1 MGEAREGAGRA
12 HSQRE
17 AHSLNRVM
25 LVLGNC
31 ITLICFLGSPGL
43 NSLGLVP
50 GHTLSWPGTPL
61 LQPLPTPPA
70 SLWEVVQGRRGGG
83 PAAGAG

>member
-1 MGEAREGAGRA
+1 MGEAREGAGRG

-50 GHTLSWPGTPL
+50 GHTLPWPGTPPL
-61 LQPLPTPPA
+61 SSPPLPLQPLPTPPA
-70 SLWEVVQGRRGGG
+70 SCGR
-83 PAAGAG
+83 